1 MFQLADPL
9 FHRFL
14 SGSWRTPVVVF
25 AAVDEVSFPLC
36 FFVELVGKTVDPA
49 GSQYFGID
57 TVFSQGLS
65 YGNAFTLFFVS
76 QLFEF
81 FRERQGVSR
90 NAPDM
95 RVVAQQFNFMPRQRV
110 GMGLLLMCILAF
122 LRPVHEYILPY
133 KTFP

>member
-57 TVFSQGLS
+57 TVFSQCLS
-65 YGNAFTLFFVS
+65 YGNAFALFFVS

-90 NAPDM
+90 NAPDYLLHNIITESCKTKM
-95 RVVAQQFNFMPRQRV
+95 ENVASPKWRKLQP
-110 GMGLLLMCILAF
+110 C
-122 LRPVHEYILPY
+122 
-133 KTFP
+133 